1 MTWRVVARLTHL
13 SAKAQQRLWRVLII
27 GAGVGLLGCWA
38 GLSAMTRAAE
48 KGLEEA
54 SQSYQAVA
62 PLAAEVMDLRE
73 RSGRFDNVPPVQAV
87 EQVLRAAGIGPE
99 RMRLRPQ
106 PALQGPE
113 ALEVQALG
121 LSLRELA
128 EVLRDLRLQT
138 GLTTVSAT
146 LTAVPG
152 PARRVNLGM
161 TLVREHGDPAS
172 GREGPTP

>member
-13 SAKAQQRLWRVLII
+13 SAKAQRSLWRMLLF
-27 GAGVGLLGCWA
+27 GAGLALLGSWA

-48 KGLEEA
+48 KGFEEA

-73 RSGRFDNVPPVQAV
+73 RSGRLESAPPVQAV
-87 EQVLRAAGIGPE
+87 EQVLRSAGIGPE

-113 ALEVQALG
+113 GLELAAQNLT
-121 LSLRELA
+121 LRELA

-138 GLTTVSAT
+138 GLATVQAT

-152 PARRVNLGM
+152 PARRVNLSM
-161 TLVREHGDPAS
+161 TLTR
-172 GREGPTP
+172 

>member
-13 SAKAQQRLWRVLII
+13 SAKAQRSLWRMLIF
-27 GAGVGLLGCWA
+27 GAGLALLGCWA

-48 KGLEEA
+48 KGFEEA
-54 SQSYQAVA
+54 SQNYQAVA

-73 RSGRFDNVPPVQAV
+73 RSGRLESAPPVQAV
-87 EQVLRAAGIGPE
+87 EQVLRNAGIGPE

-113 ALEVQALG
+113 GLELAAQSLT
-121 LSLRELA
+121 LRELA

-138 GLTTVSAT
+138 GLATVQAT

-152 PARRVNLGM
+152 PARRVNVSM
-161 TLVREHGDPAS
+161 TLTR
-172 GREGPTP
+172 

>member
-13 SAKAQQRLWRVLII
+13 SAKAQRSLWRMLIF
-27 GAGVGLLGCWA
+27 GAGLALLGCWA

-48 KGLEEA
+48 KGFEEA

-73 RSGRFDNVPPVQAV
+73 RSGRLESVPPVQAV
-87 EQVLRAAGIGPE
+87 EQVLRSAGIGPE
-99 RMRLRPQ
+99 RIRLRPQ

-113 ALEVQALG
+113 ALEVAAQG
-121 LSLRELA
+121 LTLRELA

-138 GLTTVSAT
+138 GLSTVQAT

-152 PARRVNLGM
+152 PARRVNLNM
-161 TLVREHGDPAS
+161 TLTR
-172 GREGPTP
+172 